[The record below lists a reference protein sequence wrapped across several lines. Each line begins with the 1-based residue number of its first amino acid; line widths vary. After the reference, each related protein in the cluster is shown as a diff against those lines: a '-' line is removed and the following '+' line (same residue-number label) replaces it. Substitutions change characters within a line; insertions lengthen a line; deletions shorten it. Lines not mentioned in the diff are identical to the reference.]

1 MESGPSFSFGLTQI
15 ESTSNEINISRFV
28 PGSFAYEDIGFHE
41 NRSKH
46 RNDLTILKKLRD
58 AATVKEKRT
67 GMKYVINTVPH
78 HPLRFGISFN
88 CNFVTDVE
96 YFVAIS
102 YIEFNMVED
111 GRYEQYPWGKIAFNK
126 LMNSLRQDFF
136 IEKQLYRLGGMP
148 HVLNVKMYECCSEV
162 DKEISFHIGNRI
174 PSISNCF
181 VVGTKP
187 KFEKF
192 MNGMFI
198 KVVIEIDSSNKDVKK
213 NETHYDDLGT
223 LKEHP
228 KHVSEK
234 ESETEFKNVA
244 FQHTIDTTRA
254 DFSSQVVIDNIIA
267 GMSTP
272 IAAMVVNS
280 DDLSQKVNLP
290 DLSLQTGNVEVPNKL
305 RESTKDS
312 STDASQESIDNII
325 AGISTP
331 VVSIKMKSVSPTEI
345 SNNECQ
351 IHDTRFPSLLPEAE
365 LGKQDAIKTRAPR
378 NWKRTTIFRSSFTTE
393 FGSSC
398 KGKESVTI
406 DFRRKHLFDGYLIS
420 YDMPTGLIEEY
431 CAWILHRL
439 LKFHEKKKLKDKHYK
454 ANKLG
459 IDFSSLDFVV
469 AKPDSK
475 NWFYT
480 MSQTNTYWND
490 EDSMLSSQ
498 HREPSNEIKKLSVML
513 PTYLTYSGFLENTK
527 QTVWDC
533 GVFVATY
540 TEFLSN
546 QMQIPSSNLH
556 TEYLR
561 KRYASLLWNYGVKK
575 DNKIYSSDH
584 DDPPRP
590 RPFYVP
596 LTDECNILAIE

>member
-1 MESGPSFSFGLTQI
+1 MGNF
-15 ESTSNEINISRFV
+15 
-28 PGSFAYEDIGFHE
+28 D
-41 NRSKH
+41 
-46 RNDLTILKKLRD
+46 NDQDALRMTILFFIHTFWLSETDD
-58 AATVKEKRT
+58 A
-67 GMKYVINTVPH
+67 
-78 HPLRFGISFN
+78 
-88 CNFVTDVE
+88 
-96 YFVAIS
+96 AIS

-174 PSISNCF
+174 PSICNCF

-228 KHVSEK
+228 KDVSEK
-234 ESETEFKNVA
+234 ESETKFKNVA
-244 FQHTIDTTRA
+244 FQYTIDTTRA

-290 DLSLQTGNVEVPNKL
+290 DLSLQTGVEVPNKL

-439 LKFHEKKKLKDKHYK
+439 LKFHEKK
-454 ANKLG
+454 
-459 IDFSSLDFVV
+459 
-469 AKPDSK
+469 
-475 NWFYT
+475 
-480 MSQTNTYWND
+480 
-490 EDSMLSSQ
+490 
-498 HREPSNEIKKLSVML
+498 
-513 PTYLTYSGFLENTK
+513 
-527 QTVWDC
+527 DC

-546 QMQIPSSNLH
+546 QMQIPSSNLD

-561 KRYASLLWNYGVKK
+561 KRYASLLWNNGVKK

-590 RPFYVP
+590 QPFYVP
-596 LTDECNILAIE
+596 LTDECNILSIE